1 MGFAVFL
8 VAFFIFLSR
17 TKWVFSNTEIRAL
30 MDMKAALD
38 PKGRHLSSWTINAS
52 PCDGSFEGVACN
64 EKGQVANI
72 SLQGKGLHGKVSP
85 SIAGLKYLTG
95 LYLHY
100 NSLYGEIPREIA
112 NLTELSD
119 LYLNVN
125 NLSGEIPPEIGN
137 MANLQVLQLCYNQ
150 FTGSIPSD
158 LGSLEKLSV
167 LALQSNHLTGAI
179 PASLG
184 NLGMLMRL
192 DLSYN
197 HLFGSIPTKVA
208 DAPLLE
214 FLDIRNNTLSG
225 SVPLA
230 LKRLD
235 DGFSYE
241 NNLGLC
247 GAGFMSLKACNASD
261 LNPSRPEPYG
271 TKVNGLPREIPET
284 ANLQLPCSQS
294 RCSNQ
299 SKAHHASAA
308 IVTFVVTILLAAIG
322 ILTFTQYRRRK
333 QKLASSCEISD
344 SRPSTDQAKGVYRKN
359 GSPLISLEYPNGW
372 DPLADGRNLSGDA
385 QDVFQSFR
393 FNLEEVETATQYF
406 SKVNLLGKINSSATY
421 RGILRDG
428 STVAIKSISKSSCK
442 SEEAEFLKGLNALTS
457 LRHENLVRLRGF
469 CCSRCRGECFLI
481 YDFVPNG
488 NLLRYLDVKDGDG
501 HVLEWSTRV
510 SIVRGIA
517 SGIAYLHGYKANKPS
532 LIHQN
537 ITAEKVLID
546 QRYNPLLADSGL
558 QNLLTNDIVFS
569 ALKTSAAMGYLAPE
583 YTTTGRF
590 TDKSDVY
597 AFGVIVFQVLSG
609 KRKVSNL
616 VRLGADACRF
626 QDYIDPNLHGRFFEY
641 EAAKLARI
649 AWLCTHESPMERP
662 SMEAVVHELAVNE
675 DIGFYELKRGD
686 FSVKLTNYGATVISV
701 ILPDKNGKLD
711 DIVLGYDS
719 VDDYKNDTTYFGAI
733 VGRVANRIGR
743 AQFTLDGT
751 DYKLVPNDGRNMLHG
766 GPKGFSD
773 VIWGVGSHDDHHV
786 TFTYNSVDGEEG
798 FPGDVAVSVTYMLVE
813 TNKLVVKM
821 RAMPLNKRTPV
832 NLALHAYWNLGGHN
846 SGDIFS
852 HTIQLLASKIT
863 PVDEELIPTGEIV
876 NVKDTPYDFHKPRE
890 IGSMFTQLPDGYD
903 INYVLDDLNPGHLKK
918 VAVVQES
925 VSGRKLE
932 LWTNQPGVQ
941 FYTSNMLNNVKG
953 KDGFVYAQYAGICLE
968 TQGFPDSVNH
978 PHFPSQIVN
987 PGDIY
992 ENIMIYRFTAH

>member
-1 MGFAVFL
+1 
-8 VAFFIFLSR
+8 
-17 TKWVFSNTEIRAL
+17 

-38 PKGRHLSSWTINAS
+38 PKARHLSSWTINAS

-85 SIAGLKYLTG
+85 SIAGYLLRLETWPICKFCNFVITSSQEV
-95 LYLHY
+95 Y
-100 NSLYGEIPREIA
+100 
-112 NLTELSD
+112 
-119 LYLNVN
+119 
-125 NLSGEIPPEIGN
+125 
-137 MANLQVLQLCYNQ
+137 
-150 FTGSIPSD
+150 PSD
-158 LGSLEKLSV
+158 LGSLKKLSV

-184 NLGMLMRL
+184 DLGMLMRL

-247 GAGFMSLKACNASD
+247 GAGFMSLKACNASG
-261 LNPSRPEPYG
+261 LNPSIPEPYG

-284 ANLQLPCSQS
+284 ANLQLPCNQS

-308 IVTFVVTILLAAIG
+308 VVTFVVTILLAAIG

-344 SRPSTDQAKGVYRKN
+344 SRLSTDQAKGVYRKN

-372 DPLADGRNLSGDA
+372 DPLADGRNLSGDT

-406 SKVNLLGKINSSATY
+406 SKVNLLGVEYFDITEA
-421 RGILRDG
+421 RELG
-428 STVAIKSISKSSCK
+428 
-442 SEEAEFLKGLNALTS
+442 EAE
-457 LRHENLVRLRGF
+457 R
-469 CCSRCRGECFLI
+469 I
-481 YDFVPNG
+481 
-488 NLLRYLDVKDGDG
+488 LLFKDGDG

-517 SGIAYLHGYKANKPS
+517 SGIAYLHGHKANKPS

-649 AWLCTHESPMERP
+649 AWLCTHESPTERP
-662 SMEAVVHELAVNE
+662 SMEAVVHEL
-675 DIGFYELKRGD
+675 
-686 FSVKLTNYGATVISV
+686 
-701 ILPDKNGKLD
+701 
-711 DIVLGYDS
+711 
-719 VDDYKNDTTYFGAI
+719 
-733 VGRVANRIGR
+733 
-743 AQFTLDGT
+743 
-751 DYKLVPNDGRNMLHG
+751 
-766 GPKGFSD
+766 
-773 VIWGVGSHDDHHV
+773 GSC
-786 TFTYNSVDGEEG
+786 S
-798 FPGDVAVSVTYMLVE
+798 S
-813 TNKLVVKM
+813 
-821 RAMPLNKRTPV
+821 
-832 NLALHAYWNLGGHN
+832 
-846 SGDIFS
+846 
-852 HTIQLLASKIT
+852 
-863 PVDEELIPTGEIV
+863 
-876 NVKDTPYDFHKPRE
+876 
-890 IGSMFTQLPDGYD
+890 
-903 INYVLDDLNPGHLKK
+903 
-918 VAVVQES
+918 
-925 VSGRKLE
+925 
-932 LWTNQPGVQ
+932 
-941 FYTSNMLNNVKG
+941 
-953 KDGFVYAQYAGICLE
+953 CL
-968 TQGFPDSVNH
+968 
-978 PHFPSQIVN
+978 
-987 PGDIY
+987 
-992 ENIMIYRFTAH
+992 